1 MKQPIDQAL
10 RFLHM
15 AERDLRAF
23 YVLKEASQ
31 IDLSTVCFHAQ
42 QVVEKCLKAVL
53 IYYGKDPTRTH
64 DLNIQSFM
72 P

>member
-10 RFLHM
+10 RFFRL

-42 QVVEKCLKAVL
+42 QVVEKCLKAVFYIIVL
-53 IYYGKDPTRTH
+53 IQLGH
-64 DLNIQSFM
+64 MI
-72 P
+72 